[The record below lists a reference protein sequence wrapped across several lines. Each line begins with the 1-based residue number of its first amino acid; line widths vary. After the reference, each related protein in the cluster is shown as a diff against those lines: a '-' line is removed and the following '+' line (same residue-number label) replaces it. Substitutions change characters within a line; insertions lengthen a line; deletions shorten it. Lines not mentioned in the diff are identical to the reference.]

1 MRPGKDPA
9 ATNPAKPANPASQ
22 TSQTPTQVRETPP
35 SDDPMG
41 GSHGLF
47 EEVER

>member
-1 MRPGKDPA
+1 MRTMRPGKDAA
-9 ATNPAKPANPASQ
+9 ATNPATQ
-22 TSQTPTQVRETPP
+22 TPTQTPTQVRETPP

-47 EEVER
+47 EEGER